1 MITRSSSNSNNSCF
15 SIGSLSVSHSIL
27 TVAGV
32 IRRSST
38 TSIGLGKTGT
48 RTTFAGRT
56 RKSTLA
62 MSQHLHIVYIAWNL
76 YMVGKYTKSTAWF
89 LFSGVPPCNYL
100 FF

>member
-62 MSQHLHIVYIAWNL
+62 MSQHPGKWCCDFGFDAEHISIFTFEIMCIYIL
-76 YMVGKYTKSTAWF
+76 V
-89 LFSGVPPCNYL
+89 
-100 FF
+100 